1 MLLHTTSARVVL
13 AFLLLSVQVYALN
26 DSTTIYR
33 MYARRQGSASF
44 QVLRLYSDHTYDY
57 CQYTRKKINR
67 DTGTYVMRRSKLQL
81 QSAMKKNAFN
91 PYLRKTIFVSEVGL
105 HRKRIDAIFK
115 KSPMIKPEPDTEK
128 YADWHYNP
136 AIKSTPPQATTVAV
150 NDNREPETPVNTPV
164 TPVSTTTKPA
174 STYKPVAYK
183 PVLPE
188 VRVTPTEPGAF
199 AKNYYIAVCST
210 YATGYDKVLEN
221 AYCGPDCYYSVI
233 DGKLVPWNKDTAV
246 SGLFGSI
253 ETVIHESVHH
263 FNGREYLVVPGLAI
277 TVTRNKTYHSC
288 AVKAIAPKDAASKI
302 FRYETYIG
310 DSSRVS
316 ANLSGIFGLLD
327 EFSAYSHGVRF
338 SMKAAEGAMAKRDTS
353 LARAFLSQATSTS
366 EAYYEFKLFI
376 GWYLHYAKT
385 SEPDVYKET
394 MANKNLRVAY
404 TLLEQEFAATNKHI
418 LQLAKM
424 TGNSW
429 GFGDLE
435 KEGGSYMAPL
445 LKAEQPYLDAFKING
460 VTKENYKSFLA
471 AE

>member
-1 MLLHTTSARVVL
+1 MSLHTTSARVVL
-13 AFLLLSVQVYALN
+13 ACLFLSVKAYALN
-26 DSTTIYR
+26 DTTTIYR
-33 MYARRQGSASF
+33 MYASRQGSASF
-44 QVLRLYSDHTYDY
+44 KVLRLYSDHTYDY

-91 PYLRKTIFVSEVGL
+91 PYLRKTIFVSEAGL

-136 AIKSTPPQATTVAV
+136 ATKGRATETVAAAV
-150 NDNREPETPVNTPV
+150 TENSEPA
-164 TPVSTTTKPA
+164 TPVST
-174 STYKPVAYK
+174 STLPVSNYKPVSYK
-183 PVLPE
+183 PILPE
-188 VRVTPTEPGAF
+188 VRVAPTEPGAF

-210 YATGYDKVLEN
+210 YATGYDKVLEK

-246 SGLFGSI
+246 YGLFGST

-263 FNGREYLVVPGLAI
+263 FNGSEYLIVPGLA
-277 TVTRNKTYHSC
+277 VNVPRNKTYHSC
-288 AVKAIAPKDAASKI
+288 AVKAIAPKDASSKI

-316 ANLSGIFGLLD
+316 ANVSGIFGLLD

-338 SMKAAEGAMAKRDTS
+338 CAKAAEGAMAKRDTS

-376 GWYLHYAKT
+376 AWYLHYAKT
-385 SEPDVYKET
+385 SEPEVYKET

-404 TLLEQEFAATNKHI
+404 TLLEQEFAATNKR
-418 LQLAKM
+418 LVELAKIS
-424 TGNSW
+424 GNTW
-429 GFGDLE
+429 GFSHLE
-435 KEGGSYMAPL
+435 GNGNSYMAPL
-445 LKAEQPYLDAFKING
+445 IKAEQPYLDAFKING
-460 VTKENYKSFLA
+460 VTKENYKSFLT